1 MPQVKI
7 PPPYRGPTQGE
18 AAIEVEG
25 RTVRECIQAVEARY
39 PGFAEQI
46 FDPESNF
53 HRFVKLFVNG
63 DEVARDGAD
72 APVGA
77 GDEVEILAAIAGG

>member
-1 MPQVKI
+1 MPQVKV

-18 AAIEVEG
+18 AVIEVEG
-25 RTVRECIQAVEARY
+25 TTVRECIQAVEARH
-39 PGFAEQI
+39 PGFGEQI

-53 HRFVKLFVNG
+53 HRFVTLFVNG
-63 DEVARDGAD
+63 DEVARDDAD
-72 APVGA
+72 ASVGA

>member
-1 MPQVKI
+1 MPMVKV

-18 AAIEVEG
+18 AVIEVEG
-25 RTVRECIQAVEARY
+25 TTVRECIQAVEARY
-39 PGFAEQI
+39 PGFLEQI
-46 FDPESNF
+46 FDAKSNF

>member
-1 MPQVKI
+1 MPQIKV
-7 PPPYRGPTQGE
+7 PPPYRGPTRGE
-18 AAIEVEG
+18 AVIEVEG

-39 PGFAEQI
+39 PGFGEQI
-46 FDPESNF
+46 FDSESNL
-53 HRFVKLFVNG
+53 HRFVKLFING
-63 DEVARDGAD
+63 DEVARDDAD